1 MQSRHCYKAG
11 KMETKLKS
19 NPSNFEVIDYIQR
32 DMEFNKRINFS
43 DMIEYIKSELHIY
56 LKTDDIDQTD
66 STYSNRFGQTLNLTT
81 LVCKNLKVIIR
92 EKITSEADVK
102 FVSLDS
108 EGLEESKNPDS
119 VEEL

>member
-1 MQSRHCYKAG
+1 
-11 KMETKLKS
+11 METKLKS

-32 DMEFNKRINFS
+32 DLEFNKRINFS

-66 STYSNRFGQTLNLTT
+66 STYSNRFGQTLKLTT
-81 LVCKNLKVIIR
+81 IVCKNLNVIIR

-108 EGLEESKNPDS
+108 EGLEESKNPDP

>member
-1 MQSRHCYKAG
+1 
-11 KMETKLKS
+11 METKLKS
-19 NPSNFEVIDYIQR
+19 NLSNFEAIDYIQR

-56 LKTDDIDQTD
+56 LKTDSIAQTN
-66 STYSNRFGQTLNLTT
+66 STYSNRFGQTLNITT
-81 LVCKNLKVIIR
+81 LVCKNIKVIIR

-108 EGLEESKNPDS
+108 ENLTENQNPNSIEEI
-119 VEEL
+119 